1 VSSPEDVE
9 AAVKRAR
16 DMGRP
21 SVLLSVRSQNQQRLV
36 AVQIKKG

>member
-1 VSSPEDVE
+1 L
-9 AAVKRAR
+9 AVRKAR
-16 DMGRP
+16 ELGRP